1 MLTFFSDM
9 MGAMRK
15 LPTWVFFWVN
25 VVLSPAVIVAF
36 VLAVVHPHPVFTW
49 AGVLNVVGVG
59 PNFVML

>member
-25 VVLSPAVIVAF
+25 VVLSTAVIVAF
-36 VLAVVHPHPVFTW
+36 VLGWCIRIRSSP
-49 AGVLNVVGVG
+49 GLGS
-59 PNFVML
+59 